1 MSTSVS
7 PSKTRSSM
15 STSDRTLFAFGA
27 IGGVTCIIAM
37 WFKLPLLQVISGEVP
52 VLCAVVWL
60 LRKPGSA
67 FARLILTGLIASMIA
82 NLLMGLDPSLLMAG
96 IMIFMVA
103 QIIYAI
109 AFLNVSRR
117 GGWVRLVPFVAW
129 GLIAFLILSQN
140 ANPPLELS
148 NLVLPMAAYV
158 IVVVVMMWR
167 ASTLIGAQ
175 GQKREFEIAATM
187 GALMLGLSDT
197 LTALNRFIWH
207 DTFTMFSVL
216 RYAPFITMIAIILYW
231 MAQWVLSLAAGW
243 EASDNARSRP
253 KSQ

>member
-1 MSTSVS
+1 MSASTSSVAA
-7 PSKTRSSM
+7 KSSM

-37 WFKLPLLQVISGEVP
+37 WFKLPLLQVISAEVP
-52 VLCAVVWL
+52 VLCTVIWL
-60 LRKPGSA
+60 LRKPGST

-82 NLLMGLDPSLLMAG
+82 NLLMGLDPSLLLAG
-96 IMIFMVA
+96 ILVFIAA
-103 QIIYAI
+103 QIIYSI
-109 AFLNVSRR
+109 AFLSVSRR

-129 GLIAFLILSQN
+129 GLIAFLILTQN
-140 ANPPLELS
+140 ANPPLES
-148 NLVLPMAAYV
+148 GNLVLPMALYV
-158 IVVVVMMWR
+158 LVVVVMMWR

-175 GQKREFEIAATM
+175 GRKREFEIAATM

-207 DTFTMFSVL
+207 DTFTMFNVL
-216 RYAPFITMIAIILYW
+216 SYAPFITMIAIILYW

-243 EASDNARSRP
+243 EASDNARNMP
-253 KSQ
+253 KSR